1 LDNTKPVILFLLG
14 VLLGAVAVMLL
25 WLGSS
30 GGGMAVGLGSLGESE
45 IIKESTNDSS
55 GILLS
60 HGPSG
65 ATILT
70 TGERGTRSIFIDASG
85 TQRELICYTS
95 VYCIDE
101 TPCEEECEEEEC
113 VEPGE
118 MCGYWPAEST
128 GSVVANF
135 PQSGGNYYG
144 ECCPPDECINGY
156 CTPPEEECVQL
167 GDSCETDNDCC
178 EGTCTN
184 GVCSEEEECLETG
197 EMCGLA
203 QDPNVATHVSM
214 IDYGEC
220 CEPDVCVNNFCSPPE
235 ECVQLGEVCRTDN
248 DCCEGTCINGI
259 CSEGDECNDYGEMC
273 GLAQDPNV
281 VTHVS
286 MIDYGDCC
294 DQYVCLNNICG
305 GTTMDEC
312 FQPGEACKLDE
323 ECCEGYSC
331 IDYVCGTPCV
341 DMGER
346 CVAGQIG
353 CCEGFCVSGECAEC
367 KPGGYTCDSSSDCCE
382 GYECSNGRCSKASTC
397 AEADEDCDS
406 TEDCCEGMM
415 CSDNGVCVEC
425 APAGDYCE
433 GYSGAGLSCCEDSYC
448 IYGMCKEKVDYLC
461 EDTEG
466 YPDYYSLGSAT
477 GEYEGVYGTYVDYCQ
492 DSRTAV
498 DYYCQMNDEYS
509 PVLMGTIT
517 CPNGCSGG
525 ACK

>member
-30 GGGMAVGLGSLGESE
+30 GGGMAVGLGSMGESE

-60 HGPSG
+60 HGPLG

-135 PQSGGNYYG
+135 PQSGGKYYG

-178 EGTCTN
+178 EGTCTS
-184 GVCSEEEECLETG
+184 GVCSEEEECVETG
-197 EMCGLA
+197 EMCGLV
-203 QDPNVATHVSM
+203 QDPSVVTHVSM

-220 CEPDVCVNNFCSPPE
+220 CEPLECTNNFCSPPE
-235 ECVQLGEVCRTDN
+235 E
-248 DCCEGTCINGI
+248 
-259 CSEGDECNDYGEMC
+259 ECQDYGQMC
-273 GLAQDPNV
+273 GLVQDPNV

-286 MIDYGDCC
+286 MVDYGDCC
-294 DQYVCLNNICG
+294 DPYICTNG
-305 GTTMDEC
+305 
-312 FQPGEACKLDE
+312 
-323 ECCEGYSC
+323 
-331 IDYVCGTPCV
+331 VCGSGAQPCIQVGLSCLPESDCCGDASCV
-341 DMGER
+341 DGFCANPCAGPNDR
-346 CVAGQIG
+346 CVSGQIE
-353 CCEGFCVSGECAEC
+353 CCEGFCVSGQCEDC

-382 GYECSNGRCSKASTC
+382 GYECSNGRCSKISTC
-397 AEADEDCDS
+397 NEADEHCDS
-406 TEDCCEGMM
+406 TEDCCEGLS
-415 CSDNGVCVEC
+415 CSPNEVCVEC
-425 APAGDYCE
+425 APAGDYC
-433 GYSGAGLSCCEDSYC
+433 GDYSGAGLSCCDDSYC
-448 IYGMCKEKVDYLC
+448 LYGICKEKIDYLC
-461 EDTEG
+461 EDTED
-466 YPDYYSLGSAT
+466 YPDYYNVGSAT
-477 GEYEGVYGTYVDYCQ
+477 GEYEGVYGTYTDYCQ
-492 DSRTAV
+492 DERTAV
-498 DYYCQMNDEYS
+498 DYYCEVNDEYS
-509 PVLMGTIT
+509 PVLTGTVT